1 MAALNLLS
9 VNTICEVA
17 WPVRS
22 TIRLVRMRCEMKL
35 LFVIILLALTAWSQ
49 APPASAPTPPQ
60 KPKVSP
66 FAEYA
71 GEWTAT
77 FDGKVWLRLHLELRG
92 DQLIGAMLHA
102 RKLTSNDNG
111 ELKSVSEEQSG
122 ETITAAVLNPDGLLL
137 TMKDPDSQ
145 ETYRYMMRLAAP
157 AKDAA
162 ELKMIAMSMPP
173 GMPKPKPWRLVKTGV
188 APASKVSAPR

>member
-1 MAALNLLS
+1 MNRLCAVFA
-9 VNTICEVA
+9 VVA
-17 WPVRS
+17 VS
-22 TIRLVRMRCEMKL
+22 
-35 LFVIILLALTAWSQ
+35 LTAWCQ
-49 APPASAPTPPQ
+49 APPASVTTPPQ

-122 ETITAAVLNPDGLLL
+122 QTISSAVLNPDGLLL
-137 TMKDPDSQ
+137 AMKDLDSQ
-145 ETYRYMMRLAAP
+145 ETDRYMMRLVAP

-173 GMPKPKPWRLVKTGV
+173 GMPKPKPWRLAKTGI

>member
-35 LFVIILLALTAWSQ
+35 LFVIILLALTAWCQ
-49 APPASAPTPPQ
+49 APPASVTTPPQ

-145 ETYRYMMRLAAP
+145 EAYRYMMRLVAP
-157 AKDAA
+157 ANDAA

>member
-1 MAALNLLS
+1 MK
-9 VNTICEVA
+9 
-17 WPVRS
+17 
-22 TIRLVRMRCEMKL
+22 RLCA
-35 LFVIILLALTAWSQ
+35 VIAVFAITLTAWSQ

-92 DQLIGAMLHA
+92 EQLIGAMLHA

-122 ETITAAVLNPDGLLL
+122 ETITSAVLNQIG
-137 TMKDPDSQ
+137 
-145 ETYRYMMRLAAP
+145 RAH
-157 AKDAA
+157 
-162 ELKMIAMSMPP
+162 
-173 GMPKPKPWRLVKTGV
+173 V
-188 APASKVSAPR
+188 

>member
-1 MAALNLLS
+1 MK
-9 VNTICEVA
+9 
-17 WPVRS
+17 
-22 TIRLVRMRCEMKL
+22 RLCG
-35 LFVIILLALTAWSQ
+35 VIAVFAIALTAWSQ
-49 APPASAPTPPQ
+49 TPPGSASAPP
-60 KPKVSP
+60 PKVKASP

-102 RKLTSNDNG
+102 RKLMSNDNG

-122 ETITAAVLNPDGLLL
+122 QTISSAVLNPDGLLL
-137 TMKDPDSQ
+137 TMKNPDSQ
-145 ETYRYMMRLAAP
+145 ETDRYMMRLVAP

>member
-1 MAALNLLS
+1 MK
-9 VNTICEVA
+9 
-17 WPVRS
+17 
-22 TIRLVRMRCEMKL
+22 RLCA
-35 LFVIILLALTAWSQ
+35 VIAVFAITLTAWCQ
-49 APPASAPTPPQ
+49 APPASVTTPPQ

-102 RKLTSNDNG
+102 RKLTSDDNG

-122 ETITAAVLNPDGLLL
+122 QTISSAVLNPDGLLL
-137 TMKDPDSQ
+137 TMKDPDSLG
-145 ETYRYMMRLAAP
+145 TDRYMMRLVAP
-157 AKDAA
+157 AKDTAD
-162 ELKMIAMSMPP
+162 LKMIAMSMPP
-173 GMPKPKPWRLVKTGV
+173 GMPKPKPWKLAKSAIAVTNQ
-188 APASKVSAPR
+188 APAPR

>member
-1 MAALNLLS
+1 MK
-9 VNTICEVA
+9 
-17 WPVRS
+17 
-22 TIRLVRMRCEMKL
+22 RLCA
-35 LFVIILLALTAWSQ
+35 VIAVFAITLTAWSQ
-49 APPASAPTPPQ
+49 APPASVTTPPQ
-60 KPKVSP
+60 KPRVSP
-66 FAEYA
+66 FAEYE

-92 DQLIGAMLHA
+92 EQLIGAMLHA
-102 RKLTSNDNG
+102 RELMSNDNG

-122 ETITAAVLNPDGLLL
+122 ETISSAALNPDGLLL

-145 ETYRYMMRLAAP
+145 ETDRYMMRLVAP

-173 GMPKPKPWRLVKTGV
+173 GMSKPKPWRLVKTGV